1 MERFFLG
8 RAGAIVYLM
17 ERRRAWFA
25 KITAAS
31 SGNVELESAQI
42 DMIERLVLDVRAG
55 RVREFELHH
64 PKPVAVFVT
73 D

>member
-1 MERFFLG
+1 MG
-8 RAGAIVYLM
+8 RAGAVTYLM

-25 KITAAS
+25 NIAAAS

-42 DMIERLVLDVRAG
+42 EMIERLVLDVRAG
-55 RVREFELHH
+55 RVRQFELMH
-64 PKPVAVFVT
+64 PEPVAVFVT